1 MKAGNIHSTSPGFLK
16 LRPDLAGK
24 EDAARMMLKRSAV
37 SNPDGLKALPSLQRK
52 GLIVVEFTAENNG
65 RKRKH
70 QHLFMMDE
78 EAKPVTA
85 GDSSLKLTISKVPID
100 DWTAFLEK
108 GWGNIEGTRLRHA

>member
-1 MKAGNIHSTSPGFLK
+1 M
-16 LRPDLAGK
+16 
-24 EDAARMMLKRSAV
+24 
-37 SNPDGLKALPSLQRK
+37 QRK
-52 GLIVVEFTAENNG
+52 GLIVVEFKAENNG

-85 GDSSLKLTISKVPID
+85 GDSSLKLTVSKVPIE

-108 GWGNIEGTRLRHA
+108 GWGNIEEAHFRYA